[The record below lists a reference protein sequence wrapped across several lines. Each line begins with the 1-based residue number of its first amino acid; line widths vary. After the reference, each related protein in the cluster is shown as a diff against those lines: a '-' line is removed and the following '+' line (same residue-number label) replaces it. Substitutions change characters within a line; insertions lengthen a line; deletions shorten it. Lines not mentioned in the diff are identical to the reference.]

1 MSWLGK
7 GPVND
12 YSWGILS
19 KYVDRELKFIRS
31 NMISLG
37 KGPVNDYSRGIWSNY
52 VDRESRFILVV
63 TWFRLARDQWMIT
76 HEVSCQHMLIVNQG
90 LYS

>member
-1 MSWLGK
+1 MILLGK

-12 YSWGILS
+12 YSGGMLS

-31 NMISLG
+31 KMISLG
-37 KGPVNDYSRGIWSNY
+37 KRPVNDYSRGILSKY

-63 TWFRLARDQWMIT
+63 K
-76 HEVSCQHMLIVNQG
+76 
-90 LYS
+90 